1 MAISTARTD
10 ILFNCRLATLR
21 TAKSRRAVLG
31 ASHWRRP
38 ATRPGPGIQPFC
50 AALVAGVIGAIAVHL
65 QVSTS
70 PRLIAV
76 CPCMILVPGPHVL
89 SGALDL
95 LAARIQLGAARLTY
109 AVLIIVAICVGLL
122 LGLGLFGV
130 SLPVDPPGSPV
141 PVWLAAS

>member
-1 MAISTARTD
+1 
-10 ILFNCRLATLR
+10 
-21 TAKSRRAVLG
+21 
-31 ASHWRRP
+31 
-38 ATRPGPGIQPFC
+38 
-50 AALVAGVIGAIAVHL
+50 VAGVIGAIAVHL